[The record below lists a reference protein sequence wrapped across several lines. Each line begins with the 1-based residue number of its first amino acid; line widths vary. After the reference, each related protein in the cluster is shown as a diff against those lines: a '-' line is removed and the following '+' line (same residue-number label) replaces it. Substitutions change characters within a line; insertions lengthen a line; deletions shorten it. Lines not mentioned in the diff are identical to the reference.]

1 MTRYVSTEV
10 PITDLPNTQRWLR
23 EEFSGVFNS
32 TEDIYRLADI
42 VLKLY
47 TVAGYGGI
55 GLDAITALPN
65 ITATPQ
71 ILPFDVETVAEP
83 RGITYSLGSNG
94 LIFETEGVWRI
105 NAKVSLEFAE
115 AQAGRRL
122 QLRMYNV
129 NTASDIGPSFNFG
142 VGRNIATQT
151 LIFNLAVEIPEIIT
165 GDTIILRILSPADTF
180 TSVVAIGSIWD
191 TNHVSEYK
199 GDLFDNEQQ
208 ILGA

>member
-1 MTRYVSTEV
+1 VARYVSTEV

-23 EEFSGVFNS
+23 EEYAGVFNS
-32 TEDIYRLADI
+32 TEDIYKLSDI
-42 VLKLY
+42 LVSLY

-55 GLDAITALPN
+55 GLDAITALSDIN
-65 ITATPQ
+65 ATPQ
-71 ILPFDVETVAEP
+71 ILPFDVETLPNP

-129 NTASDIGPSFNFG
+129 NTASDVGPSFNFG

-151 LIFNLAVEIPEIIT
+151 LIFNLAVEIPESII
-165 GDTIILRILSPADTF
+165 GDTLILRILSTADVF

-199 GDLFDNEQQ
+199 GDLFDDEQK